1 MNKDIWKDL
10 KLGEKLWVE
19 IERPSQG
26 INCTRVFEGKVIRA
40 YGLMYID
47 CGEFVFPVPKGY

>member
-26 INCTRVFEGKVIRA
+26 INCTRVFEGKVVRA
-40 YGLMYID
+40 SYDMLFVD
-47 CGEFVFPVPKGY
+47 CGEFTFQVPKG